1 MPPKTSSKKSTS
13 SSKDSPVVSDVKSSK
28 SKTKTPVLTI
38 ENYILRPHANL
49 NDDTN
54 KSVVFVSQLA
64 LEVLDIK
71 KGSFIKV
78 SKGLQELVLLIDS
91 NDEMVSGED
100 DGNVIQIHPMYLKM
114 VSWLLGDRVQLTK
127 FNGQLKYADE
137 VNIMMIKNSI
147 LEDVKASLLDIGII
161 YPSMSNE
168 SSWFI
173 KSING
178 GLTSQM
184 ENLNLDDSNE
194 NFILNPYLIHPTTTK
209 FITIDVDIIPS
220 YKLKHSFKQI
230 GGITKQL
237 EHIKRT
243 LELPLNKPELFTSFG
258 ISPPRGILIHGN
270 SGVGKSMILR
280 SLGYEFLNCHVVKIN
295 STEIVGRFLGETE
308 ERLRSLWQEAIKYQ
322 PSIILL
328 DEIDTLVPSSF
339 GREETTDTDNRVLT
353 TMLTLLDDTDPL
365 SKVVIVGATTR
376 VNNVNLALRRPGR
389 FDIEIEIPVPDV
401 NGREDILSKLLSRMD
416 KGRCSL
422 TKEEEMHISSK
433 THGYVGSDLVALVRE
448 AVINGIDSYDQTKNP
463 IINFEHFENAML
475 EIRPS
480 AMKEIVLEMPKVKWS
495 DIGGQEILKRKLKEM
510 VQLPLT
516 SGELFKQLGIKAPK
530 GLLLYGP
537 PGCSKTM
544 TAKAL
549 ASESGLNFLAI
560 KGPEMFDKYVGES
573 ERKIREIFNKA
584 RASAPSIIFI
594 DEIDAIALDRE
605 SGESS
610 NVAKQVL
617 NTMLNEIDGVEELK
631 GVVIIGATNRP
642 DSIDP
647 ALLRPGRLDRHVYVS
662 PPDSTARKE
671 IIDKNVIKFN
681 LQDKETL
688 LNELV
693 ELSDGFS
700 GSECVLLCQE
710 AGLNAIMEGNINGV
724 ESVRRDHFM
733 NAMKEISRNITE
745 EMLEYYESF
754 GKKYSAI

>member
-1 MPPKTSSKKSTS
+1 MAPKTAAKKPSS
-13 SSKDSPVVSDVKSSK
+13 SSKDSAAVADSKSSK
-28 SKTKTPVLTI
+28 SKSKAPSVTF
-38 ENYILRPHANL
+38 ENYILRPHAHHAS
-49 NDDTN
+49 DKDM
-54 KSVVFVSQLA
+54 SVLFVSPLA
-64 LEVLDIK
+64 LEVLELK
-71 KGSFIKV
+71 KGSFVRI

-91 NDEMVSGED
+91 NEDMVNESD
-100 DGNVIQIHPMYLKM
+100 DGNVIQIHPAYLKLAG
-114 VSWLLGDRVQLTK
+114 WLLGDRVQLSK
-127 FNGQLKYADE
+127 FSGQLKYAE
-137 VNIMMIKNSI
+137 ELTVMTKGSSP
-147 LEDVKASLLDIGII
+147 DVVKTSLLDIGII
-161 YPSMSNE
+161 YPRISDE
-168 SSWFI
+168 ATWFI
-173 KSING
+173 SCVGAELVAK
-178 GLTSQM
+178 M
-184 ENLNLDDSNE
+184 ENLSLTESKGKCDLTP
-194 NFILNPYLIHPTTTK
+194 FLMHPSTTK
-209 FITIDVDIIPS
+209 VSVVEVEELPS
-220 YKLKHSFKQI
+220 YKLKYSFEQI
-230 GGITKQL
+230 GGMKSQL
-237 EHIKRT
+237 EHMKRT

-258 ISPPRGILIHGN
+258 ISPPRGVLIHGN
-270 SGVGKSMILR
+270 SGVGKSMVLR
-280 SLGYEFLNCHVVKIN
+280 SLGYEFLKCHVVRIN
-295 STEIVGRFLGETE
+295 ATEIVGRFLGETE

-328 DEIDTLVPSSF
+328 DEIDTLVPSTS

-389 FDIEIEIPVPDV
+389 FDIEVEIPVPDV
-401 NGREDILSKLLSRMD
+401 NGREDIMSKLLLRMD
-416 KGRCSL
+416 EGRCSM
-422 TKEEEMHISSK
+422 TQEEEKIISSK

-448 AVINGIDSYDQTKNP
+448 AVITGIESQGESEEPVIK
-463 IINFEHFENAML
+463 FEHFERAMM

-495 DIGGQEILKRKLKEM
+495 DIGGQEVLKRKLKEM

-516 SGELFKQLGIKAPK
+516 SAELFKQLGIKAPK

-662 PPDSTARKE
+662 PPDATARKE
-671 IIDKNVIKFN
+671 IIHKNVVKFN
-681 LQDKETL
+681 LQNGEALID
-688 LNELV
+688 ELV
-693 ELSDGFS
+693 ELSEGFS

-710 AGLNAIMEGNINGV
+710 AGLNAIMEGNLSGV
-724 ESVRRDHFM
+724 ESVKRDHFM
-733 NAMKEISRNITE
+733 NAMKEISRNITQ

>member
-1 MPPKTSSKKSTS
+1 MPPKAASKKAAS
-13 SSKDSPVVSDVKSSK
+13 SSKDSTPVAEGKSSK
-28 SKTKTPVLTI
+28 SKSKTPIPTI

-49 NDDTN
+49 EGDKNR
-54 KSVVFVSQLA
+54 SVVFVSSFA
-64 LEVLDIK
+64 LELLDIK

-78 SKGLQELVLLIDS
+78 TKGLQELVLLIDS
-91 NDEMVSGED
+91 NDEMVTDED
-100 DGNVIQIHPMYLKM
+100 DGNVIQIHPIYLKM
-114 VSWLLGDRVQLTK
+114 AGWLFGDRVQLSK
-127 FNGQLKYADE
+127 FTGQLKYADDI
-137 VNIMMIKNSI
+137 NILIKDSKFN
-147 LEDVKASLLDIGII
+147 DVKQSLLETGII
-161 YPSMSNE
+161 YANMSDE

-173 KSING
+173 SSVGNGLDSAMEKLSLDESITKSD
-178 GLTSQM
+178 LS
-184 ENLNLDDSNE
+184 
-194 NFILNPYLIHPTTTK
+194 PYLIHPTTTK
-209 FITIDVDIIPS
+209 ITSQETDMIPS
-220 YKLKHSFKQI
+220 YKLKHSFEQI
-230 GGITKQL
+230 GGINNQL
-237 EHIKRT
+237 AHIKRT

-258 ISPPRGILIHGN
+258 ISPPRGMLLHGN
-270 SGVGKSMILR
+270 SGVGKSMVLK
-280 SLGYEFLNCHVVKIN
+280 SLGYEFLNCHIVKIN

-308 ERLRSLWQEAIKYQ
+308 ERLRTLWQEAIKYQ

-328 DEIDTLVPSSF
+328 DEIDTLVPSNS

-353 TMLTLLDDTDPL
+353 TMLTLLDDMDPL
-365 SKVVIVGATTR
+365 SKVVIIGATTR
-376 VNNVNLALRRPGR
+376 VNNVNLSLRRPGR
-389 FDIEIEIPVPDV
+389 FDVEIEIPVPDV

-416 KGRCSL
+416 EGRCSL
-422 TKEEEMHISSK
+422 TKEEERAISSK

-448 AVINGIDSYDQTKNP
+448 SVINGIDSYESNEEPVIK
-463 IINFEHFENAML
+463 FSHFERAMID
-475 EIRPS
+475 IRPS

-662 PPDSTARKE
+662 PPDATARKE
-671 IIDKNVIKFN
+671 IIDKNVTKFN

-688 LNELV
+688 INELV
-693 ELSDGFS
+693 ELSEGFS

-710 AGLNAIMEGNINGV
+710 AGLNAIMESNLNGV
-724 ESVRRDHFM
+724 ESVKRDHFM